1 MADAAQPDHPRQVAE
16 AALAH
21 KGRNQIEAAYRRTDL
36 FEHRRRLMGE
46 LGGLLS
52 WRARRPGDRQC
63 ARSSKLSRRWRL
75 RQQCRHSTLGS
86 ARLAAELNRPRN
98 WIKPRRCCAP
108 PPIAPRPSWTCHSRQ
123 LQSTISL
130 RWTSSEAVTRQNEA
144 AFYSTASRRKL
155 WLPVATG
162 GAKTSSALP
171 AQPAAWWG

>member
-1 MADAAQPDHPRQVAE
+1 MDRAE
-16 AALAH
+16 ALAVVDRALS
-21 KGRNQIEAAYRRTDL
+21 KFPELRRVRCGSPVHMSWVQTTTMD
-36 FEHRRRLMGE
+36 
-46 LGGLLS
+46 LS

-63 ARSSKLSRRWRL
+63 ARSSNLSRRWRL

-171 AQPAAWWG
+171 AQPPWWG